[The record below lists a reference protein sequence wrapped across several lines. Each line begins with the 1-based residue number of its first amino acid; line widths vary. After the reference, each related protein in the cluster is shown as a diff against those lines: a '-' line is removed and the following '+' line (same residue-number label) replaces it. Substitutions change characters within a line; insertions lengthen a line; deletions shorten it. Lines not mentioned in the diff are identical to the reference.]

1 MPWPRR
7 QANITELELK
17 RQLDTLQLQ
26 LVRLRTELTNK
37 QQYAGRLEVLLRE
50 RMERID
56 ELNATI
62 ERLREQNRRSFD
74 PLK

>member
-37 QQYAGRLEVLLRE
+37 QQYAGRQEDLLRE